1 VPTVEIP
8 PSSGLCMGKSP
19 SWGSVCRAPD
29 ESPSHTPEKKS
40 RRTGCPP
47 RSVRFSPAPR
57 KIGVGDGDEDE
68 DEAASPSG
76 GDEAEWINRLHQV
89 PRECRGGQVRDSIL
103 LTGLWVRIGP
113 VTRIG
118 GPENK
123 KRDAPWDEDLM
134 AAKK

>member
-8 PSSGLCMGKSP
+8 PSSGLCMGKLP
-19 SWGSVCRAPD
+19 SLGSVCRAP
-29 ESPSHTPEKKS
+29 TNRRRTR
-40 RRTGCPP
+40 RRTGCPS

-68 DEAASPSG
+68 AASPSG
-76 GDEAEWINRLHQV
+76 GDEAQWINRLRRV
-89 PRECRGGQVRDSIL
+89 PRGCRGGQVGDSIQ
-103 LTGLWVRIGP
+103 LTGLQVRIGP

-123 KRDAPWDEDLM
+123 KEDAPSDEDLM